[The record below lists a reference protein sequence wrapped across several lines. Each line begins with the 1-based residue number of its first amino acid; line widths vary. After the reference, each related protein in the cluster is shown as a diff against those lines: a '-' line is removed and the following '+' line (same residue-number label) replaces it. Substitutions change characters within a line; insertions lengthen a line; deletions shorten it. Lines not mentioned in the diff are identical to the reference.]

1 VRIQSQSLGTAVTVA
16 SLELWEVCIR
26 GKTPVASG
34 MALPKEFLDKTS
46 GFDGI
51 VDGALDSIIV
61 GIFSELSDTLGAP
74 TGSLT
79 G

>member
-1 VRIQSQSLGTAVTVA
+1 
-16 SLELWEVCIR
+16 
-26 GKTPVASG
+26 